1 MEKREIVRYQ
11 DASDNYEIG
20 LKNAKVYILAHQN
33 KVIVSTRHSPG
44 DYLIKRSSSW
54 NPDDKRRDDS
64 IAYIHVVP
72 SKESAT
78 GGDQLAISLDIAERV
93 GPATGETRIRS
104 LTTGE
109 AVNAKA
115 YLRQIVQS
123 LKERD
128 LDTATKAARLLNY
141 RLFDDREFEE

>member
-1 MEKREIVRYQ
+1 MKRELIQ
-11 DASDNYEIG
+11 FDDASDEYEIG
-20 LKNAKVYILAHQN
+20 LKNAKVYVLPQKN

-44 DYLIKRSSSW
+44 DYLIKRSASW
-54 NPDDKRRDDS
+54 NPDDPKRDDS

-72 SKESAT
+72 SKEEPT
-78 GGDQLAISLDIAERV
+78 GGDQLSIGLSTADRV
-93 GPATGETRIRS
+93 DRAMGEIKVRS

-123 LKERD
+123 LRERD
-128 LDTATKAARLLNY
+128 HETALKAARLLNY
-141 RLFDDREFEE
+141 RLFDDQEFDK